1 MVALALVIL
10 LLNKVAVR
18 WGAASPAN
26 NFFSSS
32 SLCVLPLFLLLF
44 FSFLSCLSLFDFSL
58 FSRPLLCFS
67 ALKIFYFSFLFFY
80 FLFLFSVLL
89 SLPYSSLFSC
99 FSSLSKTF
107 LFFYPPLFFCSL
119 NLLSKSLSLST
130 ILCFSSG
137 FFHPFVISSKIF
149 PPLTSFSPPLFIRA
163 GER

>member
-1 MVALALVIL
+1 MVALAVALVIL

-80 FLFLFSVLL
+80 FLFLFLFCYLSPILL
-89 SLPYSSLFSC
+89 SFLVSHLSLKPFCFSTLPYFSVP
-99 FSSLSKTF
+99 STF
-107 LFFYPPLFFCSL
+107 FP
-119 NLLSKSLSLST
+119 SLSLSQQ
-130 ILCFSSG
+130 FSVFPLV
-137 FFHPFVISSKIF
+137 FFT
-149 PPLTSFSPPLFIRA
+149 PL
-163 GER
+163 